1 MSSDTAP
8 VCSFTKWSVHDVSSP
23 CLSVC
28 ISIERQDCVVAD
40 DDDEDDEDD
49 DDEDDEDEE
58 EEKEESSFPEVTS
71 AKLLL
76 TALDEDAVELSD
88 N

>member
-23 CLSVC
+23 WLSVC

-40 DDDEDDEDD
+40 DDNEDDEDD
-49 DDEDDEDEE
+49 DDEDDEE
-58 EEKEESSFPEVTS
+58 EESSFPEVTS